1 MIARPGRGRTAALLV
16 YAGVALAACVEAVL
30 ALRLW
35 RADLRV
41 PFNYRGDSVFFAMM
55 VKAVIDHG
63 WYLTNPQLGAPGVL
77 ALHDFPQADG
87 IHLVLIKLLSVFSA
101 DWALLFNVYYLLGF
115 PLIALSAFAVLRHFR
130 VGTGPAFVA
139 SLLYAFLPSRL
150 MIGELHFYL
159 VGFFQVPLAILL
171 ALWVGGDDPPLL
183 SPGAGAWRPAS
194 SLRRGR
200 SIAAIAIALLISG
213 TGVYY
218 AFFAG
223 ILIVFSGAWSAVERR
238 SPRPA
243 LAAFAVTGLIVA
255 GLAVQSIPTLLYHRA
270 MGPNP
275 AAATRPLAEAETYG
289 LRIAPMLLPVRAHRI
304 AALSAVTHRY
314 EDATGMPAEVA
325 STNLGAVGAVGF
337 LILLGLVVRRERAA
351 GGEREAL
358 FSALARLNL
367 VAVLLAT
374 TGGFGALFALLISPQ
389 IRTYARMHV
398 YIAFLALF
406 CVALLLDRLWRT
418 RKRAAVVVSAA
429 VAFVGLFDQ
438 NTPAMVP
445 PYAQRGRA
453 YRTDAAFVHSLEA
466 RLPAGAQIFQLP
478 YLRFPES
485 GALPATKLM
494 DYDPLRPYLHSR
506 SLRWSY
512 PTMFGRPGD
521 AWANAVAEQAA
532 PDLVRTL
539 SDVGFDGILVDRYGY
554 VDDGAAVIADLN
566 AALGADSGTPVT
578 DRQVFFDL
586 RAAKEKAFTGAGL
599 DERERRRQ
607 EALNLPFLRW
617 LDGFFPPEHDP
628 GTTFR
633 WCAGD
638 CAIEI
643 DNSAGRD
650 ARVTLSMRVSA
661 AQPPASLRVTGDVWD
676 EAIVLGPDGTA
687 ISRTFRVSAGHHRIR
702 LRSDGAPAI
711 APRDPRRLVFRID
724 DARLRR
730 ADDSP

>member
-1 MIARPGRGRTAALLV
+1 MNARAGRGRAADFLL
-16 YAGVALAACVEAVL
+16 YGGVALAACVEAIL

-87 IHLVLIKLLSVFSA
+87 IHLLLIKLLSWFSG
-101 DWALLFNVYYLLGF
+101 DWALLFNIYYLLGF
-115 PLIALSAFAVLRHFR
+115 PMIALSAFAVLRHFR
-130 VGTGPAFVA
+130 VASLPAFVA

-159 VGFFQVPLAILL
+159 VAFFQVPLAILL
-171 ALWVGGDDPPLL
+171 ALWVGSDDPPLL
-183 SPGAGAWRPAS
+183 SPGADTWRPTFA
-194 SLRRGR
+194 LRRGR

-223 ILIVFSGAWSAVERR
+223 ILIVSSGAWSAVERR
-238 SPRPA
+238 SPRHV
-243 LAAFAVTGLIVA
+243 LAACAVTGLIVA

-275 AAATRPLAEAETYG
+275 AAAPRPLAEAETYG

-304 AALSAVTHRY
+304 AAFSAVTRRY
-314 EDATGMPAEVA
+314 EQASAMPAEVA
-325 STNLGAVGAVGF
+325 STSLGAVGAVGF
-337 LILLGLVVRRERAA
+337 LILLGLVVRRERAT

-358 FSALARLNL
+358 FSALSRLNL
-367 VAVLLAT
+367 VALLLAT

-406 CVALLLDRLWRT
+406 CVALLLDYLWRT
-418 RKRAAVVVSAA
+418 RRRAGVIVSVV

-445 PYAQRGRA
+445 PYAKRARA
-453 YRTDAAFVHSLEA
+453 YRADGALVHALEA
-466 RLPAGAQIFQLP
+466 QLPAGAQIFQLP

-506 SLRWSY
+506 TLRWSY

-521 AWANAVAEQAA
+521 AWTSAVSDQAA
-532 PDLVRTL
+532 PELVRTL
-539 SDVGFDGILVDRYGY
+539 SDVGFDGILVDCDGY
-554 VDDGAAVIADLN
+554 VDGGAAIIAALN
-566 AALGADSGTPVT
+566 AVLGAGSGKRET

-586 RAAKEKAFTGAGL
+586 RPAKEKAFAGAAPG
-599 DERERRRQ
+599 ERERRRQ
-607 EALNLPFLRW
+607 DALNLPLLLW

-643 DNSAGRD
+643 DNPGARD

-661 AQPPASLRVTGDVWD
+661 AQPPALLRVTGDVWD
-676 EAIVLGPDGTA
+676 EAITLGPDGA
-687 ISRTFRVSAGHHRIR
+687 VISRTLRVPAGRHLIR
-702 LRSDGAPAI
+702 LRSDGGPVI
-711 APRDPRRLVFRID
+711 APPESRHLVFRVD
-724 DARLRR
+724 EASLRR
-730 ADDSP
+730 AEE